1 VFTTHTPVEAG
12 HDRFAYP
19 LFDRLLPGFIPHA
32 KLKRLGGADRLNM
45 TQLALNLSG
54 YVNGVARSHAETTRH
69 MFPGYRVHSITN
81 GVHVGT
87 WAHGALAGL
96 YDANFPQ
103 WQHEPEILVRALQ
116 LPENEVWR
124 CHQAAK
130 ADLVAL
136 GSELTGITL
145 DPDLPILGFARRMT
159 GYKRPLL
166 LFSDIERLRQIAA
179 RHPFQVVMAGKAHPK
194 DFEGKEAIRRL
205 HEVIGQ
211 LSGTI
216 TCVYLPDYNLDL
228 AKTLIAGCDVWLNTP
243 QPPMEASGTSG
254 MKAAVNGVLNLST
267 LDGWWA
273 EGHIEGVTG
282 WSIGTDEIGSHED
295 DAEELYEKLSG
306 TVLPL
311 FYDDPARWRLM
322 MKQAIGH
329 IAYYFNSQR
338 MMRRYASE
346 AYLR

>member
-1 VFTTHTPVEAG
+1 
-12 HDRFAYP
+12 
-19 LFDRLLPGFIPHA
+19 
-32 KLKRLGGADRLNM
+32 
-45 TQLALNLSG
+45 
-54 YVNGVARSHAETTRH
+54 
-69 MFPGYRVHSITN
+69 
-81 GVHVGT
+81 
-87 WAHGALAGL
+87 
-96 YDANFPQ
+96 
-103 WQHEPEILVRALQ
+103 

-136 GSELTGITL
+136 SRELTGTTL

-179 RHPFQVVMAGKAHPK
+179 RHPFQVVLAGKAHPK

-216 TCVYLPDYNLDL
+216 TCAYLPDYNLDL

-273 EGHIEGVTG
+273 EGSYRRGHRLVDRHRRDWI
-282 WSIGTDEIGSHED
+282 
-295 DAEELYEKLSG
+295 
-306 TVLPL
+306 
-311 FYDDPARWRLM
+311 AR
-322 MKQAIGH
+322 G
-329 IAYYFNSQR
+329 
-338 MMRRYASE
+338 
-346 AYLR
+346 